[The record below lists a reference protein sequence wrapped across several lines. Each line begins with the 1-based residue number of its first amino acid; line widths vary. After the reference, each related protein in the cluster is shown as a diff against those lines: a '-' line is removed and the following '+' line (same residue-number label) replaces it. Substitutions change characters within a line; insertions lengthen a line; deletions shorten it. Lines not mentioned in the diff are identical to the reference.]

1 MFFQGKSR
9 VHIYFHMKWT
19 FSQTHLA
26 TLALVVSAPLASE
39 SREIESLQAKYVKI
53 ITLDSCI
60 IIYVPLLKPRGQF
73 FKTSVGANSRVGAS
87 KAKSNTGVGT
97 NFSRRHENQFK
108 KLPSDPGMR
117 VPAGSFL

>member
-1 MFFQGKSR
+1 
-9 VHIYFHMKWT
+9 MKWT

-73 FKTSVGANSRVGAS
+73 FKTSVGANSPGVGA
-87 KAKSNTGVGT
+87 
-97 NFSRRHENQFK
+97 NFSCRRENPFK
-108 KLPSDPGMR
+108 KLPSAVDEVLAM
-117 VPAGSFL
+117 VSSLPAELLVVRLNPECTYVGR